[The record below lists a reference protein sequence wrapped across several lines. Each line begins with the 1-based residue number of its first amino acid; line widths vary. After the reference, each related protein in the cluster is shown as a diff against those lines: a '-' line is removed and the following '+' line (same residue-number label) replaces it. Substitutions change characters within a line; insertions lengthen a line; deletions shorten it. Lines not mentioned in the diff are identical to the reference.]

1 VALGEHHEGSFG
13 IYMAHKISKLRQQT
27 DGTVPRLQGPEGGL
41 FKGVVAHING
51 YTKVPVAS
59 IREMLNARSGVVEA
73 YNTSKCTHVICE
85 SLPYAKIREL
95 RKLRH
100 PPTVVRSAWV
110 VDSVRARRKLPTAE
124 YMVDGVFVQKTTL
137 AAAFGT
143 VAKPSPSTSMPPA
156 TDTQHSRRGETRT
169 QTGGTHSQSGKAL
182 TESGETSSHSGNE
195 SIQYGDGGSQSGKK
209 ARTQSGEGHS
219 QSSTARAESSGIHSQ
234 SGKMATQPGIVPTK
248 SFQERPN
255 SVRHS
260 PQSQSTQH
268 LSKHQVGESPY
279 GSFPGNQAADRNGS
293 GLVSSW
299 DLSERGGGG
308 GFPVKTT
315 GSRDVQERGTDN
327 TGESSAEGREQ
338 HTFRAGH
345 ERAAAAAAAGR
356 SNRGS
361 DILVDGMSAPPQGL
375 LDRGGGDDENATQ
388 QSRTPGS
395 GPPSTLPTQ
404 PLDTTS
410 NGNDCVRPS
419 GNPVSGNAPRAGLEA
434 FPGNNPQNG
443 AGKEAENGLGS
454 GPDHGKSAGSGVGD
468 GDSSVRRPESARAPL
483 PPPFEILGMG
493 AAGEGGRSTKND
505 PKFMETFFQASRLHY
520 IGVGRARAV
529 KIVNAALAARAR
541 PGAAKPMYDGPL
553 GRGESRVILHVD
565 MDCFFVSALIRNRP
579 ELRDKALA
587 VAHSASNAK
596 GAGSSEVSSC
606 NYVARAKG
614 VKSGMFMMQAKE
626 LCPELIVLR

>member
-1 VALGEHHEGSFG
+1 
-13 IYMAHKISKLRQQT
+13 
-27 DGTVPRLQGPEGGL
+27 
-41 FKGVVAHING
+41 
-51 YTKVPVAS
+51 
-59 IREMLNARSGVVEA
+59 
-73 YNTSKCTHVICE
+73 
-85 SLPYAKIREL
+85 
-95 RKLRH
+95 
-100 PPTVVRSAWV
+100 
-110 VDSVRARRKLPTAE
+110 
-124 YMVDGVFVQKTTL
+124 MVDGVFVQKTTL

-169 QTGGTHSQSGKAL
+169 QTGGTHSQYGKAL

-268 LSKHQVGESPY
+268 LSKHQVGESPCEARGQHQAHLRKDRSGVGILPDPGIRQQGKQSNPGESY
-279 GSFPGNQAADRNGS
+279 SSSDGSFPGNQAADRNGS

-361 DILVDGMSAPPQGL
+361 DILVDGMSAPPQAL

-520 IGVGRARAV
+520 IGVG
-529 KIVNAALAARAR
+529 
-541 PGAAKPMYDGPL
+541 
-553 GRGESRVILHVD
+553 
-565 MDCFFVSALIRNRP
+565 
-579 ELRDKALA
+579 
-587 VAHSASNAK
+587 
-596 GAGSSEVSSC
+596 
-606 NYVARAKG
+606 
-614 VKSGMFMMQAKE
+614 
-626 LCPELIVLR
+626 